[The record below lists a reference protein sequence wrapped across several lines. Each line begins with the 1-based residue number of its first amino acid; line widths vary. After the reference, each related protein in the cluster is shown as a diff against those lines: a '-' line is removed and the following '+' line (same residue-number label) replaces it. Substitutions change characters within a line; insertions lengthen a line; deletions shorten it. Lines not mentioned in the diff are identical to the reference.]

1 MVDTREKINAF
12 DKLKFEAPFQEIST
26 GGCLSYIEMPS
37 MQNNTEAVLSIIK
50 FCYDNIIYAEFNTKS
65 DYCYECGFEGEI
77 IADGHGDWACPKCG
91 NKDHSKLSIC
101 RRTCGY
107 LGDNFWNEGRTKEIQ
122 SRVLHI

>member
-1 MVDTREKINAF
+1 
-12 DKLKFEAPFQEIST
+12 
-26 GGCLSYIEMPS
+26 MPS

-65 DYCYECGFEGEI
+65 DYCHECGFEGEI
-77 IADGHGDWACPKCG
+77 IADGHGDWVCPKCG
-91 NKDHSKLSIC
+91 NKDHSKLEVC